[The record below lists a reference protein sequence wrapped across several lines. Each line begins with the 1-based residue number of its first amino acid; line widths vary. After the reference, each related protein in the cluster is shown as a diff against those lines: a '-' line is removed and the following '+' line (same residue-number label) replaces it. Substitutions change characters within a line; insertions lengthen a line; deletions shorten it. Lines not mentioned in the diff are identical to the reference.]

1 MYGGGG
7 GGGGLLIIDRTEG
20 VNQTASGKQ
29 DVCHFAL
36 LPSLQT
42 DVRRTIYY
50 EWVSFGNSVIPG
62 HFRKALLTK
71 GVKLREEVE
80 PRETQHQ
87 TVGT

>member
-1 MYGGGG
+1 MTAQTVRLGYKDEKAALSFGYRLCSTDGDHESDHPKSDIGCVCMVA
-7 GGGGLLIIDRTEG
+7 GGGLLIIDRTEG

-50 EWVSFGNSVIPG
+50 E
-62 HFRKALLTK
+62 
-71 GVKLREEVE
+71 
-80 PRETQHQ
+80 
-87 TVGT
+87 